1 MSKRMFINVIIAVW
15 ENDDLWTRE
24 WLEMYVMSKRMT
36 MIDDRN
42 VWSIIFDEENDRYR
56 SMIDEYRWRGS
67 MVKRKTR
74 EGWLLSKKMLIDDK
88 ENDDRQII
96 IDADRKQ
103 RELST
108 LVANKE
114 NDYLLTRMVIDE

>member
-1 MSKRMFINVIIAVW
+1 
-15 ENDDLWTRE
+15 
-24 WLEMYVMSKRMT
+24 
-36 MIDDRN
+36 
-42 VWSIIFDEENDRYR
+42 
-56 SMIDEYRWRGS
+56 
-67 MVKRKTR
+67 
-74 EGWLLSKKMLIDDK
+74 LSKKMLIDDK

-114 NDYLLTRMVIDE
+114 NDYLLTRMEWFSMNKIVIIEDVEIDR

>member
-1 MSKRMFINVIIAVW
+1 
-15 ENDDLWTRE
+15 
-24 WLEMYVMSKRMT
+24 
-36 MIDDRN
+36 
-42 VWSIIFDEENDRYR
+42 
-56 SMIDEYRWRGS
+56 
-67 MVKRKTR
+67 
-74 EGWLLSKKMLIDDK
+74 MLIDDK

-114 NDYLLTRMVIDE
+114 NDYLLTRMVFDE